1 MREKIEYL
9 VELGCETITLTELA
23 RTEGIP
29 RNVLRMRYLRG
40 ARGDKL
46 IAPIEVH
53 KKQKPRKPKEINNT
67 SSGEDI
73 LNKEMKQPAP
83 RRSVSRYDVVTHNN
97 QTHTLWE
104 WAKITGICYE
114 TIATR
119 YRNGCEIKDL
129 FIKVN
134 GNWMKNKTLFT
145 YKGKTK
151 TLTEWSSSLYVPLS
165 TLCDRHAK
173 FLAGKWTAHDVVH
186 GKERKV
192 PYNADV
198 AYQDRIAR
206 IKIVREFKEK
216 ETKKILDKREQM
228 KLRKEEFNARL
239 KDTYTP
245 IATLD
250 VPNELINLIKKLQAP
265 KNYDDIDD
273 VE

>member
-9 VELGCETITLTELA
+9 VELECETITLTELA

-53 KKQKPRKPKEINNT
+53 KKQKPRKPKEIINV
-67 SSGEDI
+67 SSVEDI
-73 LNKEMKQPAP
+73 VKQEEPTLTP
-83 RRSVSRYDVVTHNN
+83 RSSASRHDVVTHNN

-104 WAKITGICYE
+104 WAKITGIGYE
-114 TIATR
+114 TLATR
-119 YRNGCEIKDL
+119 YRKGYEIKDL

-151 TLTEWSSSLYVPLS
+151 TLTEWSSSLYVRLS
-165 TLCDRHAK
+165 TMCDRHAK

-186 GKERKV
+186 GKERKM

-198 AYQDRIAR
+198 EYQDRIAR

-216 ETKKILDKREQM
+216 EVKRLLDRKEQI

-245 IATLD
+245 IDTSD
-250 VPNELINLIKKLQAP
+250 VPDELINLIKKLQAP
-265 KNYDDIDD
+265 KNYDHIDD
-273 VE
+273 V